1 MNTSIIRTLKG
12 LKDTVKQVN
21 VRTESVEQCNYLAPS
36 GLDKDRVLK
45 YLKKNYDTDDIKIL
59 TVVRSRNIKE
69 VYEISISDFL
79 KYARRVPAKE
89 VETKLHL
96 KKRR

>member
-12 LKDTVKQVN
+12 LKVTVKQVN
-21 VRTESVEQCNYLAPS
+21 VRSESVEQCNYLAPS
-36 GLDKDRVLK
+36 GMDKDRILK
-45 YLKKNYDTDDIKIL
+45 YLKKNYDTDVIKIL
-59 TVVRSRNIKE
+59 TIVRTRSIQD
-69 VYEISISDFL
+69 VYEISIADFL

-89 VETKLHL
+89 VDKKLHL